1 MTGTDPRPVI
11 ILGPFAQALIQKLVH
26 ESHDKYVEYEG
37 ELLNTENTV
46 IEKGIADGVFVN
58 YRKVNDLFEVTRTHK
73 LHEIANSV
81 SSCFLFNKSF
91 NSLFII
97 RHWKVVERTR
107 NKTFAVYYVEIYQ
120 Y

>member
-1 MTGTDPRPVI
+1 M
-11 ILGPFAQALIQKLVH
+11 
-26 ESHDKYVEYEG
+26 EYEG

-81 SSCFLFNKSF
+81 SCCFLFNESF
-91 NSLFII
+91 YSLFII
-97 RHWKVVERTR
+97 RHWKVLERTR

>member
-58 YRKVNDLFEVTRTHK
+58 YRKVNDLFEVRSEEHTSELQSHVRISYAVFCLK
-73 LHEIANSV
+73 KK
-81 SSCFLFNKSF
+81 NKQ
-91 NSLFII
+91 
-97 RHWKVVERTR
+97 K
-107 NKTFAVYYVEIYQ
+107 
-120 Y
+120 

>member
-37 ELLNTENTV
+37 ELLNTENTI

-81 SSCFLFNKSF
+81 SSCFLFNESC
-91 NSLFII
+91 NSYLSSDE
-97 RHWKVVERTR
+97 K
-107 NKTFAVYYVEIYQ
+107 
-120 Y
+120 